1 MGLFDKMK
9 NKTKEQVTPV
19 AAEVDNQVPV
29 EATQAVV
36 QQEQPLQ
43 EEIVV
48 SQPTEVVP
56 NQPVYDNVFNADGSQ
71 IVEQQ
76 VVEVPLQELQIQ
88 NVSEPVINNEGLPIP
103 EETAA
108 TIDNPLPAVSPETE
122 IQVNPQELFEG
133 GLTIED
139 EITQLV
145 NEVVTQ
151 ELSNENIQS
160 SEISNMIEQPIIEET
175 PIVTEQPV
183 IEQPIVEETPIVTE
197 QPVIEQPIV
206 EETPIVTEQPVIEQT
221 IIEETPIVAEQPVIE
236 QPIVEETPIVAE
248 QPVVEQ
254 PIVEETPIVAE
265 QPVIE
270 QPIVEETPIVAEQP

>member
-19 AAEVDNQVPV
+19 SAEVNNQVPV

-48 SQPTEVVP
+48 SQPAEVVP
-56 NQPVYDNVFNADGSQ
+56 NQPVYDNVFNADGGQ
-71 IVEQQ
+71 VVEQQ

-151 ELSNENIQS
+151 ELSNENIQ
-160 SEISNMIEQPIIEET
+160 
-175 PIVTEQPV
+175 
-183 IEQPIVEETPIVTE
+183 
-197 QPVIEQPIV
+197 
-206 EETPIVTEQPVIEQT
+206 
-221 IIEETPIVAEQPVIE
+221 
-236 QPIVEETPIVAE
+236 
-248 QPVVEQ
+248 
-254 PIVEETPIVAE
+254 
-265 QPVIE
+265 
-270 QPIVEETPIVAEQP
+270 